1 MKISTVTLLLS
12 SASATM
18 AFVAHPTTQRAF
30 TIALNP
36 ATFVENQR
44 TRTTRSSS
52 RFVAAKEVEAHTDME
67 TIHRDADVIFS
78 IIDVDGNGSVS
89 LTEMSTHLTSAG
101 YTKDVINKIF
111 GKLDL
116 NKDGAISRQ
125 EFQGGLVLFTALRSA
140 PGLGNYNA
148 QFVKEIYEDADAV
161 FQSADAN
168 GNGEID
174 ESELKSHLRRTFVNY
189 SDKAIIKIF
198 GMLDIDGDG
207 KISKNELRDAF
218 VRYSA
223 LRQAIGEGPNYK

>member
-1 MKISTVTLLLS
+1 
-12 SASATM
+12 
-18 AFVAHPTTQRAF
+18 
-30 TIALNP
+30 
-36 ATFVENQR
+36 
-44 TRTTRSSS
+44 
-52 RFVAAKEVEAHTDME
+52 VEAYTDME
-67 TIHRDADVIFS
+67 IVHRDADVIFS

-89 LTEMSTHLTSAG
+89 LKEMTTHLTSAG

-111 GKLDL
+111 RKLDFD
-116 NKDGAISRQ
+116 KDGTISRQ

-148 QFVKEIYEDADAV
+148 QFVKEIHEDADAV
-161 FQSADAN
+161 FQSADAD

-174 ESELKSHLRRTFVNY
+174 ESELKSHLRRTFVDY

-198 GMLDIDGDG
+198 DMLDIDGDG
-207 KISKNELRDAF
+207 KISKSELRDAF